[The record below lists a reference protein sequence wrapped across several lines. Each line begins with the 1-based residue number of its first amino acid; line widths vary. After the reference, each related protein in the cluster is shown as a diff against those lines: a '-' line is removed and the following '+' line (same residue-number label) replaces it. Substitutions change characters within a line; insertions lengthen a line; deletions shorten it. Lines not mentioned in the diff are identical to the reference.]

1 MPAVSKGYN
10 FRERTR
16 EIDFR
21 RDLGPLP
28 APPAN
33 STKSAKPAR
42 VKKKDGISVRD
53 KGGMLLVLLF
63 AGFVCIGMIIA
74 SAWMSS
80 IQYEINQI
88 EKAAET
94 TRAEIEKLSVRI
106 EKGTGINVI
115 ELRAT
120 EELGM
125 IYPAAE
131 QTVYIE
137 EKPATVNDF
146 AQYIRE
152 NAYQLWQ

>member
-16 EIDFR
+16 ELDFR
-21 RDLGPLP
+21 HGLGPLP
-28 APPAN
+28 AALAKPE
-33 STKSAKPAR
+33 AKPAR
-42 VKKKDGISVRD
+42 EKSGEAVSVWD
-53 KGGMLLVLLF
+53 KGGMLLLLLF
-63 AGFVCIGMIIA
+63 AGFVCVGMIIA
-74 SAWMSS
+74 CAWMSS
-80 IQYEINQI
+80 IQYEINRI
-88 EKAAET
+88 TKAAET
-94 TRAEIEKLSVRI
+94 TWEELEKLSVKI
-106 EKGTGINVI
+106 EKGTGIGVI

-131 QTVYIE
+131 QVVYIE
-137 EKPATVNDF
+137 EEPAPVNDF